1 MRRLVSTSRL
11 AGRRLPR
18 GAQAAAARVLL
29 FSSSTG
35 GEDKKNADF
44 QETLKRVQSEA
55 EARSKEAAG
64 EDPSPSSSSSFSSS
78 SGGVDVMGRLR
89 EWYEYLDDNVRA
101 AYQEMS
107 GQSKSSVLHRT
118 VQQADSFKRPKQQ
131 KAAGDEGGQG
141 EREGEDGEAAEAEA
155 APTGPSAIVL
165 VKEPTSQWER
175 MKQRLEGS
183 QVIREMLR
191 NAKKFQSAAAD
202 TDIGKQA
209 ARVGQSFREKLEDA
223 REFYETSQSPMV
235 YKVAGLISDLTA
247 ATEEGNAT
255 TAILKLDPAFNKEE
269 WADEV
274 KRNLVPTIIRAHL
287 SGDPKVLKPWLGEGV
302 YKKLSED
309 IRIRKSEG
317 VTIDPHILE
326 LDENQILMSFHDN
339 EPIIVVSYAV
349 QQINCIRKKGEIVE
363 GRADAIVMKFY
374 SLAFQQ
380 AYDEDDGS
388 VKWRIIDYQFGGE
401 TPYL

>member
-1 MRRLVSTSRL
+1 MRRLVFTRL

-18 GAQAAAARVLL
+18 GAQAAAARVL

-35 GEDKKNADF
+35 GEDKKNVDF

-64 EDPSPSSSSSFSSS
+64 EDPSPSSSSSSSS
-78 SGGVDVMGRLR
+78 SASFSGMDVMGRLR

-118 VQQADSFKRPKQQ
+118 VQQADSFRKPTQ
-131 KAAGDEGGQG
+131 KKEAG
-141 EREGEDGEAAEAEA
+141 EREGEEEEVVEEEA
-155 APTGPSAIVL
+155 APSGPSAIVL

-202 TDIGKQA
+202 TDLGKQA

-287 SGDPKVLKPWLGEGV
+287 SGDSKVLKPWLGEGV
-302 YKKLSED
+302 YNKLTED

-317 VTIDPHILE
+317 VSIDPHILE

-388 VKWRIIDYQFGGE
+388 VKWKIIDYQFGGE